1 MMSLLNHCHGE
12 KKCMKMNNFINPASM
27 LRFACIVIMLFG
39 FKATFTDAQTVKTI
53 SVNQYVKDSF
63 TKVGIPNAKVT
74 LLDETRTVIDTM
86 RTRGSNGY
94 WDRELERTPRKYIVR
109 VEHPDYETGEMS
121 VELRNL
127 HRNRYLEL
135 STLLMKRRFVLDEV
149 VVTASIVKI
158 AYKGDTIEVNA
169 NAFNIPEGSMLS
181 GLVGSIPGCELKSGG
196 EILMNGRRVDYLLL
210 NGKEFFRGDNSVMLD
225 NLPYYVVQKLQFY
238 EKEDE
243 EKHASTLQ
251 KDYVM
256 DVTLKRDYQT
266 GLVGNAE
273 LAGGTSDRWLART
286 FNLRFTNNSRL
297 CVFGNANN
305 VNQTNKP
312 SNGGNWTATTQTGEL
327 TTRRIGIDVEVDDKD
342 GRFNE
347 HAEGTVRWD
356 KSEDEM
362 RSATE
367 SYLASGTA
375 FGRKHDF
382 TAGRNKQIDL
392 RNKFQ
397 VGALTLNSEWNHHR
411 NDGTAMRRS
420 AQFAASPS
428 SFGTTTVILDSLL
441 QASTSS
447 AISRIA
453 INSMSNQMETNGTEW
468 TLGQKV
474 NWQKYTKWGDD
485 YALDFDGSVGNTN
498 RDNTNL
504 YRLSFYQSPIRQER
518 RDQYREHNERRYRY
532 AIGGAY
538 RFHLLS
544 GIHFGSSYHYQ
555 QSYNSTRSN
564 LFKASWDIS
573 ELPSVTDFK
582 RQQDFANS
590 YTSRHYAR
598 KHEAIP
604 YMAYLKGQ
612 GLDQLTVS
620 LEVKISHLNEREYYQ
635 RGEIDADVSRN
646 YLLIEPNLHFYRTK
660 GKWSWTANYTLRRD
674 VPDII
679 KTIGYSDTSDPLR
692 KELGNSGLKPSDKH
706 AIRLSI
712 TRSLNDYSQNISLM
726 QSVNVMN
733 RLIAESVAYDAG
745 TGVYTYKPENV
756 NGNWNSQTQLN
767 VRKAIDR
774 QKRLFVNSTTRFSYF
789 RNADL
794 AMLEG
799 YTNSILNKV
808 NNCLTE
814 QDLNMEYQKGKLF
827 IALTGNIAWDKVSR
841 DGDDEYDVSAWN
853 YSYGLS
859 CRYSLPWEIKLSTN
873 LKMYSR
879 RGYEDH
885 LLNSNDIV
893 WNATISKSFFN
904 GRFVAQIE
912 GYDLLHQ
919 LSNVSYI
926 VNAQGRTETWHHSL
940 PHYVMAHLAYHWN
953 KNPKRK

>member
-1 MMSLLNHCHGE
+1 
-12 KKCMKMNNFINPASM
+12 MKRHFITIIIALVS
-27 LRFACIVIMLFG
+27 
-39 FKATFTDAQTVKTI
+39 TFVDAQTVKTI
-53 SVNQYVKDSF
+53 SVYQYVKDSF
-63 TKVGIPNAKVT
+63 TKAGIPNAKVT
-74 LLDETRTVIDTM
+74 LLDETLTVIDTM
-86 RTRGSNGY
+86 RTGGSNGY
-94 WDRELERTPRKYIVR
+94 WRRDLERTPRTYVVR
-109 VEHPDYETGEMS
+109 VEHPDYETGEMK
-121 VELRNL
+121 VEMKNL
-127 HRNRYLEL
+127 HRNRYWEL

-181 GLVGSIPGCELKSGG
+181 GLVGSIPGCELKPNG

-225 NLPYYVVQKLQFY
+225 NLPYYIVHKLQFY
-238 EKEDE
+238 EKEDK
-243 EKHASTLQ
+243 EKHASALH

-266 GLVGNAE
+266 GTVGNTE
-273 LAGGTSDRWLART
+273 LAGGTSNRWLART

-297 CVFGNANN
+297 CIFGNANN

-312 SNGGNWTATTQTGEL
+312 NRDGDWTATTQTGEL
-327 TTRRIGIDVEVDDKD
+327 TTKRLGIDLDVDDKD
-342 GRFNE
+342 GRFSE

-362 RSATE
+362 RSSTE
-367 SYLASGTA
+367 SYLASGSA
-375 FGRKHDF
+375 FDRKHDF
-382 TAGRNKQIDL
+382 SIGRNKQIDL
-392 RNKFQ
+392 RNRFQ
-397 VGALTLNSEWNHHR
+397 VGALTLNSEWSHHK

-428 SFGTTTVILDSLL
+428 SFGTTTSILDSLL

-447 AISRIA
+447 AIRRIA
-453 INSMSNQMETNGTEW
+453 TNSMSNQMETNDTEW
-468 TLGQKV
+468 TLDQKV

-485 YALDFDGSVGNTN
+485 YALDFDGSVGNIN

-504 YRLSFYQSPIRQER
+504 YGLSFYQSPMRQEG
-518 RDQYREHNERRYRY
+518 RDQYREHDEHRYRY

-544 GIHFGSSYHYQ
+544 GLHFGSSYHYR

-564 LFKASWDIS
+564 LFKASWDID

-590 YTSRHYAR
+590 YTSRHYVR
-598 KHEAIP
+598 KHEVIP
-604 YMAYLKGQ
+604 YVAYLQGQ
-612 GLDQLTVS
+612 GLEQVMVS
-620 LEVKISHLNEREYYQ
+620 LEVRVAHLNERESYQ
-635 RGEIDADVSRN
+635 RGETDANVSRN
-646 YLLIEPNLHFYRTK
+646 YVLIEPNLQFYRTK
-660 GKWSWTANYTLRRD
+660 GKWSWSADYELKRD

-679 KTIGYSDTSDPLR
+679 QTIGYTDTSDPLR
-692 KELGNSGLKPSDKH
+692 KELGNPNLKPSDKH
-706 AIRLSI
+706 AMRFSI
-712 TRSLNDYSQNISLM
+712 TRTLNDYSQNISFM
-726 QSVNVMN
+726 QSVNIMD
-733 RLIAESVAYDAG
+733 RLIAESFAYDAG
-745 TGVYTYKPENV
+745 TGIYTYKPENV

-774 QKRLFVNSTTRFSYF
+774 HKRLFVNSATRFSYF

-794 AMLEG
+794 AMSEG
-799 YTNSILNKV
+799 YSESILSKV
-808 NNCLTE
+808 NNYLTE

-827 IALTGNIAWDKVSR
+827 IALTGKIAWNKVNR
-841 DGDDEYDVSAWN
+841 EGDDEYGVNAWN

-859 CRYSLPWEIKLSTN
+859 CRYCLPWEVKLSTN

-885 LLNSNDIV
+885 QLNSDDLV
-893 WNATISKSFFN
+893 WNATISKSFFK
-904 GRFVAQIE
+904 GRFIAQIE

-919 LSNVSYI
+919 LSNVNYT
-926 VNAQGRTETWHHSL
+926 VNAQGRTETWYRSL
-940 PHYVMAHLAYHWN
+940 PHYVMAHLVYHWN
-953 KNPKRK
+953 RQSSKRKANLD

>member
-1 MMSLLNHCHGE
+1 
-12 KKCMKMNNFINPASM
+12 M

-39 FKATFTDAQTVKTI
+39 FKATFADAQTVKTI
-53 SVNQYVKDSF
+53 SLYQYVKDSF

-74 LLDETRTVIDTM
+74 LLDETLTVIDTM

-94 WDRELERTPRKYIVR
+94 WDRELERTPRKYVVR
-109 VEHPDYETGEMS
+109 VEHPDYETGEMN
-121 VELRNL
+121 VELKNL

-135 STLLMKRRFVLDEV
+135 SPLLMKRRFVLDEV

-243 EKHASTLQ
+243 EKYASTLH
-251 KDYVM
+251 KDFVM

-266 GLVGNAE
+266 GLVGNTE
-273 LAGGTSDRWLART
+273 LAGGTSNRWLART

-297 CVFGNANN
+297 CIFGNANN

-312 SNGGNWTATTQTGEL
+312 SNDGNWTATTQTGEL
-327 TTRRIGIDVEVDDKD
+327 TTRRLGIDVEVDDKD

-382 TAGRNKQIDL
+382 TTGRNKQIDL
-392 RNKFQ
+392 KNKFKI
-397 VGALTLNSEWNHHR
+397 GALTLNSEWNQHR

-420 AQFAASPS
+420 AQFTASPS

-453 INSMSNQMETNGTEW
+453 TNSMSNQMEMNGTEW
-468 TLGQKV
+468 ALGQKA

-485 YALDFDGSVGNTN
+485 YALDFDGSVGNIN
-498 RDNTNL
+498 HNNTNL
-504 YRLSFYQSPIRQER
+504 YRLSFYQSPIRQDG

-544 GIHFGSSYHYQ
+544 GFHFGSSYHYQ
-555 QSYNSTRSN
+555 QSYNSTQSN
-564 LFKASWDIS
+564 LFKASWDIN

-590 YTSRHYAR
+590 YASRHYAR

-612 GLDQLTVS
+612 GLDQMIVS
-620 LEVKISHLNEREYYQ
+620 LEVKISHLNERECYQ

-646 YLLIEPNLHFYRTK
+646 YLLIEPNLQFNRTK

-692 KELGNSGLKPSDKH
+692 KELGNPSLKPSDKH
-706 AIRLSI
+706 AIRFSI

-733 RLIAESVAYDAG
+733 RLIAESVAYDAR
-745 TGVYTYKPENV
+745 TGIYTYKLENV

-774 QKRLFVNSTTRFSYF
+774 QKRLFVNSTTRFSYL

-814 QDLNMEYQKGKLF
+814 QNLNMEYQKGKLF
-827 IALTGNIAWDKVSR
+827 IAFIGNIAWNKVSR
-841 DGDDEYDVSAWN
+841 EDDDEYDVSAWN

-859 CRYSLPWEIKLSTN
+859 CRYSLPWEITLSTN
-873 LKMYSR
+873 LKIYSR

-893 WNATISKSFFN
+893 WNATISKSFFK
-904 GRFVAQIE
+904 GRFVTQIE

-919 LSNVSYI
+919 LSNVRYI

>member
-1 MMSLLNHCHGE
+1 
-12 KKCMKMNNFINPASM
+12 
-27 LRFACIVIMLFG
+27 MLFG
-39 FKATFTDAQTVKTI
+39 FKFTFIDAQTVKTI
-53 SVNQYVKDSF
+53 SVYQYVKDSF
-63 TKVGIPNAKVT
+63 TKAGIPNAKVT
-74 LLDETRTVIDTM
+74 LMDETLTVIDTM
-86 RTRGSNGY
+86 RTGGSNGY
-94 WDRELERTPRKYIVR
+94 WHRDLERTPRKYVVR
-109 VEHPDYETGEMS
+109 VEHPDYETGEMK
-121 VELRNL
+121 VEMKNL

-181 GLVGSIPGCELKSGG
+181 GLVGSIPGCELKPNG

-225 NLPYYVVQKLQFY
+225 NLPYYIVHKLQFY
-238 EKEDE
+238 EKEDK
-243 EKHASTLQ
+243 EKHAYTLH

-266 GLVGNAE
+266 GMVGNTE

-297 CVFGNANN
+297 CIFGNANN

-312 SNGGNWTATTQTGEL
+312 NRDGDWTATTQTGEL
-327 TTRRIGIDVEVDDKD
+327 TTKRIGIDLSVDDKD

-362 RSATE
+362 RSASE

-375 FGRKHDF
+375 FDRKHDF
-382 TAGRNKQIDL
+382 TTGHNKQIDL
-392 RNKFQ
+392 RNKFE
-397 VGALTLNSEWNHHR
+397 VGALTLHSEWNHHK
-411 NDGTAMRRS
+411 NDRTATLRS
-420 AQFAASPS
+420 AQFAVSPS
-428 SFGTTTVILDSLL
+428 SFGTTTSILDSLL

-447 AISRIA
+447 AIRSIA
-453 INSMSNQMETNGTEW
+453 TNSMSNQMETNVTEW
-468 TLGQKV
+468 RLGQKV
-474 NWQKYTKWGDD
+474 DWQKYTTWGDD
-485 YALDFDGSVGNTN
+485 YALDFDGSVGSIN

-504 YRLSFYQSPIRQER
+504 YGLSFYQSPMRQEG
-518 RDQYREHNERRYRY
+518 RDQYREHDEHRYRY

-544 GIHFGSSYHYQ
+544 GLHFGSSYHYR

-564 LFKASWDIS
+564 LFKASWDID

-582 RQQDFANS
+582 RQHDFANS

-598 KHEAIP
+598 KHEVIP
-604 YMAYLKGQ
+604 YVAYLQGQ
-612 GLDQLTVS
+612 GMDQVMVS
-620 LEVKISHLNEREYYQ
+620 LEVRIAHLNERECYQ

-646 YLLIEPNLHFYRTK
+646 YILIEPNLQFYRTK
-660 GKWSWTANYTLRRD
+660 GKWSWSADYALRRD

-679 KTIGYSDTSDPLR
+679 QTIGYTDTSDPLR
-692 KELGNSGLKPSDKH
+692 KELGNPNLKPSDKH
-706 AIRLSI
+706 AIRFSI
-712 TRSLNDYSQNISLM
+712 TRSLNDYSQNISFM
-726 QSVNVMN
+726 QSVNFMD
-733 RLIAESVAYDAG
+733 RLIAESFAYDAG

-756 NGNWNSQTQLN
+756 NGNWNCQTQLN

-774 QKRLFVNSTTRFSYF
+774 QKSLFVNSTTRFSYI

-794 AMLEG
+794 VMVEG
-799 YTNSILNKV
+799 YTKSILNKV

-814 QDLNMEYQKGKLF
+814 QDLNMEYQKGKFF
-827 IALTGNIAWDKVSR
+827 IALTGNIAWNKVNR
-841 DGDDEYDVSAWN
+841 EGDDEYNVNAWN

-879 RGYEDH
+879 RGYEDQ
-885 LLNSNDIV
+885 LLNSDNMV
-893 WNATISKSFFN
+893 WNATISKSFLK
-904 GRFVAQIE
+904 GRLIAQIE

-919 LSNVSYI
+919 LSNVNYI

-940 PHYVMAHLAYHWN
+940 PHYVMLHLVYHWN
-953 KNPKRK
+953 KNPKKK